1 MNIEYQ
7 IIKKNDNFCID
18 ETKFMNLLGTNKNY
32 IIDKDKKTIKYKSIF
47 IKYSINKEISIDE
60 KDIIFIINFEI
71 DDIKHLND
79 FEKFDKSFL
88 DFMKKFNNDF
98 SLNILWDDISKYYAE
113 NIYPKIFCIEI
124 LLRKLIYYF
133 MGKNVGINWTK
144 ECFPKDVEKSIKDV
158 KDKNKT
164 ETDENILYYAD
175 FIQLKNFLFIR
186 YPNKF
191 IEQDKFI
198 EKLKMDDYNKDTII
212 KDFEYK
218 SNWDRY
224 FESIIDKGELEENL
238 GELYKYRSLVAH
250 NRKIRLNESER
261 TESLTNQVK
270 KTLEKCLDKINDI
283 KVPENE
289 KENFENVSSRIL
301 NINYNETLSWDSN
314 YFTHVTLQDFG
325 LKNLVEQNAI
335 IKPFINAKI
344 NLYNNPAIQ
353 EILRQE
359 ETLEKIT
366 KNNKI
371 IGSTLKLNKNYLIGE

>member
-1 MNIEYQ
+1 
-7 IIKKNDNFCID
+7 
-18 ETKFMNLLGTNKNY
+18 
-32 IIDKDKKTIKYKSIF
+32 
-47 IKYSINKEISIDE
+47 
-60 KDIIFIINFEI
+60 
-71 DDIKHLND
+71 
-79 FEKFDKSFL
+79 
-88 DFMKKFNNDF
+88 
-98 SLNILWDDISKYYAE
+98 
-113 NIYPKIFCIEI
+113 
-124 LLRKLIYYF
+124 
-133 MGKNVGINWTK
+133 
-144 ECFPKDVEKSIKDV
+144 
-158 KDKNKT
+158 
-164 ETDENILYYAD
+164 
-175 FIQLKNFLFIR
+175 
-186 YPNKF
+186 
-191 IEQDKFI
+191 
-198 EKLKMDDYNKDTII
+198 MDDYNKDTII

-238 GELYKYRSLVAH
+238 GELYKYRNLVAH

-314 YFTHVTLQDFG
+314 YFIHVTLQDFG

-335 IKPFINAKI
+335 INPFINAKI
-344 NLYNNPAIQ
+344 NLDNNPAIQ

-371 IGSTLKLNKNYLIGE
+371 IDSTLKLNKNYLIGE

>member
-32 IIDKDKKTIKYKSIF
+32 IIDKDK
-47 IKYSINKEISIDE
+47 
-60 KDIIFIINFEI
+60 
-71 DDIKHLND
+71 
-79 FEKFDKSFL
+79 
-88 DFMKKFNNDF
+88 NN
-98 SLNILWDDISKYYAE
+98 
-113 NIYPKIFCIEI
+113 
-124 LLRKLIYYF
+124 
-133 MGKNVGINWTK
+133 
-144 ECFPKDVEKSIKDV
+144 
-158 KDKNKT
+158 T

-238 GELYKYRSLVAH
+238 GELYKYRNLVAH

-261 TESLTNQVK
+261 TETLTNQVK
-270 KTLEKCLDKINDI
+270 KRLKSVWI
-283 KVPENE
+283 K
-289 KENFENVSSRIL
+289 SMI
-301 NINYNETLSWDSN
+301 
-314 YFTHVTLQDFG
+314 
-325 LKNLVEQNAI
+325 
-335 IKPFINAKI
+335 
-344 NLYNNPAIQ
+344 
-353 EILRQE
+353 
-359 ETLEKIT
+359 
-366 KNNKI
+366 
-371 IGSTLKLNKNYLIGE
+371 